1 MPLKTSV
8 LAPNMRNKRQL
19 SLIDVSYRES
29 FPSALGPQLP
39 SPPLSKLTTAK
50 YSTTSS
56 LSPGISPKEQGHR
69 SGMSQYVPP
78 QTGIIAFLPPSW
90 IPYAELVRL
99 DKPAGTYYLFFPCVF
114 STLLAATMDPSV
126 SPLHVLGTTG
136 LFMAGALIMRGA
148 GCAINDLWDRNL
160 DPYVQRTKFRP
171 IARGAIS
178 PRKAV
183 IFTGTQLLAGL
194 GILLQFPYQCLW
206 YGIPSLLLVAT
217 YPLAKRVTYYPQA
230 VLGLTFSWGAI
241 MGFPALGID
250 LVSDPNALKAA
261 AALYSSCVSWT
272 VLYDMIY
279 AHMDIK
285 DDVAAGI
292 KSIALR
298 HEHNT
303 KAVLSGLAVAQVG
316 LLAAAGVA
324 AGAGPVFFIGTCGSA
339 ALTLGIMIRR
349 VQLKS
354 TQSCWWWFKNGCL
367 LTGGGIS
374 LGMLLEYLAQSF
386 GAFRRPLARP
396 QFATQLPSIIIQ
408 ARLLSSE
415 TKAAIDKAVSSAPVV
430 LFMKGTPE
438 TPQCGFSRA
447 SIQILGLQGVDP
459 KKFVAFNVLED
470 PELRQGIKE
479 YSDWPTI
486 PQLYLEK
493 EFVGGC
499 DILMSMHQNG
509 ELSKLL
515 EEKGVLVAE

>member
-1 MPLKTSV
+1 MDFNQDSV
-8 LAPNMRNKRQL
+8 
-19 SLIDVSYRES
+19 
-29 FPSALGPQLP
+29 PSTGSGHQ
-39 SPPLSKLTTAK
+39 K
-50 YSTTSS
+50 
-56 LSPGISPKEQGHR
+56 QG
-69 SGMSQYVPP
+69 GNAVAQYVPP
-78 QTGIIAFLPPSW
+78 QTGLIGSLPRSW
-90 IPYAELVRL
+90 VPYAELVRL

-114 STLLAATMDPSV
+114 STLLAANMAPAV
-126 SPLHVLGTTG
+126 SSLQALGTTG
-136 LFMAGALIMRGA
+136 LFFAGALIMRGA

-160 DPYVQRTKFRP
+160 DPHVERTKFRP

-178 PRKAV
+178 PARAM

-206 YGIPSLLLVAT
+206 YGIPSLLLVGS

-241 MGFPALGID
+241 MGFPAMGID
-250 LVSDPNALKAA
+250 PISDSNALLAA
-261 AALYSSCVSWT
+261 AALYSSCISWT
-272 VLYDMIY
+272 ILYDMIY

-292 KSIALR
+292 KSIALA

-303 KAVLSGLAVAQVG
+303 KAVLSGLAMTQVA
-316 LLAAAGVA
+316 LLAAAGMA
-324 AGAGPVFFIGTCGSA
+324 AGAGPIFFIGSCGSA
-339 ALTLGIMIRR
+339 ALTLGIMIRK
-349 VQLKS
+349 VNLKS
-354 TQSCWWWFKNGCL
+354 TQSCWWWFSNGCL
-367 LTGGGIS
+367 LTGGD
-374 LGMLLEYLAQSF
+374 
-386 GAFRRPLARP
+386 PLAASRIWSLP
-396 QFATQLPSIIIQ
+396 SSTQLPSILQ
-408 ARLLSSE
+408 ARLLSTE
-415 TKAAIDKAVSSAPVV
+415 TKAAIDKAVASAPVV

-470 PELRQGIKE
+470 AELRSGIKE